1 MMSSKYIFNRRLCNM
16 HKQEQINYLKLKLKK
31 IKSFIDLKCPE
42 SFSLSRRRFNETK
55 PKKNTCNNHNI

>member
-1 MMSSKYIFNRRLCNM
+1 MSSKYIFNRRLWNM
-16 HKQEQINYLKLKLKK
+16 RKQEQINYFKLKLKK

-42 SFSLSRRRFNETK
+42 SFSLSRRRFNKTK